1 MRWGYACGFTNWHDC
16 VFEQEEARQALKRA
30 LDDAFVETSPSSLC
44 NRPYCPYVKPRQTS
58 QEAANDAAFCSSSDQ
73 TQPDAS
79 HFSDKNG
86 ANPIKAAPFFLIF
99 LQMVLRFLISVHAA
113 PLLGLRA
120 IAALITQCQT
130 NYHPTAP
137 C

>member
-1 MRWGYACGFTNWHDC
+1 MRRDYACGFTNWHDC

-30 LDDAFVETSPSSLC
+30 LDDAFVETSPPSHC
-44 NRPYCPYVKPRQTS
+44 NRPYCPYVEPRQTN
-58 QEAANDAAFCSSSDQ
+58 QEAANDAAFCNSSDQ

-79 HFSDKNG
+79 HSSDKNG
-86 ANPIKAAPFFLIF
+86 ANPIKAAPFFLTF
-99 LQMVLRFLISVHAA
+99 LQMVLRCLKACFSA
-113 PLLGLRA
+113 PLLAFLA
-120 IAALITQCQT
+120 IVALSTQCQT